1 MRHNEGN
8 LFIFESPHNTQV
20 AIITESVKQKIT
32 GVVFPLVLSFSL
44 KHFVMSFKQKQQL
57 EISVMLETL
66 CINIVECVA
75 V

>member
-1 MRHNEGN
+1 MKVIYLFLN
-8 LFIFESPHNTQV
+8 LL
-20 AIITESVKQKIT
+20 ITPKLQLLQNLSSKIT